1 MYNVTCEFGREHKKG
16 VWKHLQ
22 RCLVTERDL
31 HDEVRHMVFGID
43 DEVSETICILW
54 EYVLG
59 SLHKDPLECVL
70 PYRPGCIPIFSRFKI
85 FYWSFLPGNENF
97 KKQEFLN
104 FSNCQEHS
112 NEDYWKTYVHVGC
125 NLGVGTK
132 KVFQSIYRGVVAE
145 AILRKKSQV
154 YGICGIGEEVSE
166 ITSILGAYV

>member
-1 MYNVTCEFGREHKKG
+1 MYNATCEFGREHKKG

-112 NEDYWKTYVHVGC
+112 NEEDNWKTFAFGWGQRRGFKAFT
-125 NLGVGTK
+125 GVWLLKRSSGRRVK
-132 KVFQSIYRGVVAE
+132 CMVFAE
-145 AILRKKSQV
+145 SVKKSPKSLV
-154 YGICGIGEEVSE
+154 Y
-166 ITSILGAYV
+166 